1 MIRFEQIF
9 QKYKEKE
16 LFNGLSFNINK
27 SDKLVFTG
35 PSGSGKSTL
44 LNYLMGFDFPDSG
57 AIIFENEKITIENI
71 AKIRKRLFWLP
82 QNINDIGEGKI
93 RETILRPFAF
103 GENSGII
110 PGDDAIKSELANNG
124 LPPEILDS
132 DFTEIS
138 GGEKQRVGLTIAKLL
153 KRDVI
158 LLDEPTSAL
167 DEASISHVIEIFLED
182 KDLTVISVSH
192 NHTWIENC
200 TKNIRIGNGA
210 N

>member
-9 QKYKEKE
+9 QKYKGNE
-16 LFNGLSFNINK
+16 LFGGLTFSINK
-27 SDKLVFTG
+27 SEKVVFTG

-57 AIIFENEKITIENI
+57 SIIFENEKITIENI

-93 RETILRPFAF
+93 RETILRPFSF

-110 PGDDAIKSELANNG
+110 PSDDSIISGLAKNG
-124 LPPEILDS
+124 LPPEILKS

-153 KRDVI
+153 RRDII

-167 DEASISHVIEIFLED
+167 DEASISQVIEIFLED
-182 KDLTVISVSH
+182 NELTVISVSH
-192 NHTWIENC
+192 NHTWIGNC
-200 TKNIRIGNGA
+200 TKKIRIGNGA